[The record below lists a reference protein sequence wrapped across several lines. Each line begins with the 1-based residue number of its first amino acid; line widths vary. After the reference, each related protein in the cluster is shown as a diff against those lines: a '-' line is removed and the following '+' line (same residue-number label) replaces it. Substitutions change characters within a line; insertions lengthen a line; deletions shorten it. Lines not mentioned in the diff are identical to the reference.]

1 MTLCERGTDL
11 PRDIQVVVGNLA
23 AANVPSPLPESL
35 VVAQVCYNMRD
46 FVVDAVA
53 DDDDND
59 DEEEAMM
66 MVVMMVVSRGRM
78 RMKCMTDNG

>member
-1 MTLCERGTDL
+1 
-11 PRDIQVVVGNLA
+11 
-23 AANVPSPLPESL
+23 
-35 VVAQVCYNMRD
+35 MRD